1 MGSRNYDR
9 GYDRGYISGTSY
21 GAYDDYGVRGNR
33 NGRTE
38 SGEGSFDYVYGS
50 AAPAL
55 DPYDEESQGG
65 RRNVNRSAQNAR
77 RTRARRRSS
86 LTPAMIAV
94 MTAAV
99 CLMAVCLF
107 SLNYLQT
114 EVTLAVE
121 EIADLETQL
130 ADLKND
136 NDEALNAIET
146 SISLDDIKYR
156 AIAELGMT
164 YADEDQIIH
173 YTSEESDY
181 VRQLIQP
188 D

>member
-1 MGSRNYDR
+1 MSSRNYDR
-9 GYDRGYISGTSY
+9 GYDRGYISGTSQ
-21 GAYDDYGVRGNR
+21 GAYNEYGYREGT
-33 NGRTE
+33 GAGPE
-38 SGEGSFDYVYGS
+38 YDGGSFDYVYGS

-55 DPYDEESQGG
+55 DPYEDERQGS
-65 RRNVNRSAQNAR
+65 RRNANRPAQNGQKAR
-77 RTRARRRSS
+77 PRRRDTLS
-86 LTPAMIAV
+86 PAMIAV

-99 CLMAVCLF
+99 CIMAVCLF

-121 EIADLETQL
+121 EIADLETKL